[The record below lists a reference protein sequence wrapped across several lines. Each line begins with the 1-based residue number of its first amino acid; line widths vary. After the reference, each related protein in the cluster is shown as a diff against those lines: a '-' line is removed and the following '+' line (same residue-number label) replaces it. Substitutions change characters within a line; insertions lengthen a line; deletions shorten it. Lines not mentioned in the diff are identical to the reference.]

1 MCCDRLGNK
10 IALVTGAGQGIGKGL
25 ALRLAEEGCH
35 VAVADLN
42 YDNAQAVAAEIE
54 AGGRRS
60 LALGVNIA
68 DETQVA
74 EAFKAVTDKFGR
86 LDILVNNAGI
96 LHSKPIFDMEVKD
109 WDLSMSVNL
118 KGTMLCT
125 REAARIMAG
134 QKSGRIINMSS
145 KSGKKGGLWLA
156 AYSTSKFGIIGM
168 TQSAALDLAPF
179 GVTVNAVCPGNVFET
194 PLWDRLDKE
203 YSKKLGIPPEQ
214 VRAKYVEK
222 VPLGRSCDLQDVAN
236 VVVFLASDDAS
247 YMTGQALNVT
257 GGQQMD

>member
-1 MCCDRLGNK
+1 MCCNRLENK
-10 IALVTGAGQGIGKGL
+10 IALVTGAGQGIGRGL
-25 ALRLAEEGCH
+25 ALRLADEGCH
-35 VAVADLN
+35 IAVADLN
-42 YDNAQAVAAEIE
+42 YNNAQAVAEEIE

-60 LALGVNIA
+60 LALGVDIS
-68 DETQVA
+68 DEAQVA
-74 EAFKAVTDKFGR
+74 DVFRAVMDKFGH

-96 LHSKPIFDMEVKD
+96 LHSKPIFDMEIKD

-118 KGTMLCT
+118 RGTMLCT
-125 REAARIMAG
+125 RGAARMMIE

-203 YSKKLGIPPEQ
+203 YAKKLGIPPEQ

-236 VVVFLASDDAS
+236 VVVFLASNEAS
-247 YMTGQALNVT
+247 YITGQAINVT
-257 GGQQMD
+257 GGQQMY

>member
-1 MCCDRLGNK
+1 MM
-10 IALVTGAGQGIGKGL
+10 
-25 ALRLAEEGCH
+25 
-35 VAVADLN
+35 
-42 YDNAQAVAAEIE
+42 IE
-54 AGGRRS
+54 
-60 LALGVNIA
+60 
-68 DETQVA
+68 
-74 EAFKAVTDKFGR
+74 
-86 LDILVNNAGI
+86 
-96 LHSKPIFDMEVKD
+96 
-109 WDLSMSVNL
+109 
-118 KGTMLCT
+118 
-125 REAARIMAG
+125 

-203 YSKKLGIPPEQ
+203 YAKKLGIPPEQ

-236 VVVFLASDDAS
+236 VVVFLASNEAS
-247 YMTGQALNVT
+247 YITGQAINVT
-257 GGQQMD
+257 GGQQMY